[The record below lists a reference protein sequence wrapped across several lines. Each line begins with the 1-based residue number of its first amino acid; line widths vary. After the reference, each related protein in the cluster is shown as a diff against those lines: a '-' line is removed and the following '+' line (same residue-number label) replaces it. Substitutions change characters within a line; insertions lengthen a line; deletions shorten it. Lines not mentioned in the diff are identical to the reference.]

1 MDSGIPLSRGLG
13 SSAAA
18 VVAVGVL
25 QLVPSSFVPFRG
37 RETCLGSTRLTSF
50 VSRLNCSPEE
60 VILTWTNFLGR
71 NARQRDRPTKSI

>member
-25 QLVPSSFVPFRG
+25 QLVPSSFVPFRS
-37 RETCLGSTRLTSF
+37 RETYFEYLLHQQIQPR
-50 VSRLNCSPEE
+50 
-60 VILTWTNFLGR
+60 
-71 NARQRDRPTKSI
+71 KSDPDLEKFIRA

>member
-1 MDSGIPLSRGLG
+1 MYSGIPLSRGLG

-18 VVAVGVL
+18 VVGVGVL

-37 RETCLGSTRLTSF
+37 HETCLGSTCSTSF
-50 VSRLNCSPEE
+50 VSRLKFSLEE
-60 VILTWTNFLGR
+60 ILIQKKRLGR